1 MPGLDW
7 AGSRTVFDRVE
18 ARWPQLGR
26 YRNRVDHRLQPLT
39 VRWRH
44 VRRFGPLPNWLPG
57 VLAITLLV
65 VLLAPPQ
72 TVFVP
77 TGGLDPSYYAGLA
90 MAKAQGLS
98 FGSEVMFTYGPWGF
112 LENTGVYETGPAWWA
127 TLYRVLVQ
135 TGAVFALVAVLRHN
149 FGRLATLLIAF
160 VAARWGFEL
169 MYGVGPSR
177 LLSVTVIGVLV
188 FVLTRRVPPG
198 RAWALTAAA
207 IGSFL
212 VLVKFNDGV
221 VVLTA
226 AAVAAAVTGL
236 RTARAEGARPT
247 EASDAAETTDSTEAS
262 DEAEL
267 SGSTGVPSR
276 RAVVVGAVVELVLAG
291 MAGLVSL
298 VVLWLLAGQSLGD
311 LPRFVKGSLEL
322 SRGFSRAMQTTSAG
336 AMGDVLV
343 ALLSGAGAVAACW
356 LAARK
361 RSAATQAGVVL
372 VAGALLYGTWKHGF
386 VRQGADRELF
396 YFLGVALLMLFAA
409 RTRWRSVAAVVALG
423 VMGWSVSHFGYE
435 PSERLS
441 LLHGPVGWGDTLS
454 VLTSGDAR
462 ADFRQDGFDYLR
474 ASYRLPAEIY
484 DAIDGQQVH
493 VDQWETALAWAF
505 TETQWRPLPVFQR
518 YTAYTPWLDNADA
531 EAMSGLDAPAMIVAE
546 RNVIDR
552 HLNRFDAPH
561 TVRSMVCN
569 YRLTVPADPVPVGRN
584 GVSLAETVDD
594 AGKFA
599 RTPPWVLW
607 TLADNRCGEV
617 EAGETVTAGPGDV
630 VSVPIEPGEA
640 YFVLARFYEVDGRP
654 VDRLRQFVWKG
665 DEWFFRTG
673 FTGPSDAPEAQ
684 TFRFVTST
692 ATQWHVLSWP
702 ACLNMKPEA
711 FDPGSIT
718 SFRLAPGTRPSSD
731 SWDVTL
737 ADSGEPYQVTFAT
750 QPYRCD

>member
-18 ARWPQLGR
+18 TRWPQVGR
-26 YRNRVDHRLQPLT
+26 YRNRIDHRLQPLT

-65 VLLAPPQ
+65 VVLAPPQ

-135 TGAVFALVAVLRHN
+135 SGAVFALVAVLRHN

-188 FVLTRRVPPG
+188 FVLTRRVAPD
-198 RAWALTAAA
+198 RRWALAAAA

-236 RTARAEGARPT
+236 R
-247 EASDAAETTDSTEAS
+247 
-262 DEAEL
+262 
-267 SGSTGVPSR
+267 SGSR
-276 RAVVVGAVVELVLAG
+276 RPLVSAGVELLLAG
-291 MAGLVSL
+291 VVGLVSL
-298 VVLWLLAGQSLGD
+298 LLFWVLAGQSLGD

-322 SRGFSRAMQTTSAG
+322 SRGFSKAMQTTSAG
-336 AMGDVLV
+336 AMGDVVV
-343 ALLSGAGAVAACW
+343 ALLSGAGAVVVCW
-356 LAARK
+356 FAARK
-361 RSAATQAGVVL
+361 QNALVQVGVVL
-372 VAGALLYGTWKHGF
+372 VAAALLYGTWKHGF

-396 YFLGVALLMLFAA
+396 YFLGVALLVLFAA
-409 RTRWRSVAAVVALG
+409 RSRWRSVAVLLALG
-423 VMGWSVSHFGYE
+423 LMGWSVSHFGYE

-441 LLHGPVGWGDTLS
+441 LLNGPVGWGDTLS

-531 EAMSGLDAPAMIVAE
+531 EAMSGPDAPAFIVAE

-561 TVRSMVCN
+561 TVRSMVCH
-569 YRLTVPADPVPVGRN
+569 YRLTVPSDPVPVGRN

-594 AGKFA
+594 AGRFA

-617 EAGETVTAGPGDV
+617 EAGQSVTAGPGDT
-630 VSVPIEPGEA
+630 VSVPVEPGED
-640 YFVLARFYEVDGRP
+640 YFVLARFSEVDERP
-654 VDRLRQFVWKG
+654 IDRLRQFVWKG

-702 ACLNMKPEA
+702 ACLDMKPEA

-737 ADSGEPYQVTFAT
+737 ADSGGPYQVTFAT
-750 QPYRCD
+750 QPYRCE